1 MRSSD
6 LRNFATARPFSQWR
20 AILTC
25 RLSSPRLSKNA
36 EVTLNATCFNG
47 GLDTPTK
54 ILEYIDFAREIGC
67 SKVLIQNLQRDSS
80 LGTLGHNNVSLHI
93 DDAILTEVIK
103 FLRAESFKQKRY
115 PIYASGGYVTYIFKD
130 PQDDFTISIQK
141 YITKDDL
148 SKNWPK
154 AVKRAF
160 DLSISP
166 DGRLFENWHQNYGEI
181 DTSSIE
187 K

>member
-1 MRSSD
+1 MNNS
-6 LRNFATARPFSQWR
+6 
-20 AILTC
+20 IL
-25 RLSSPRLSKNA
+25 
-36 EVTLNATCFNG
+36 V
-47 GLDTPTK
+47 K

-67 SKVLIQNLQRDSS
+67 TKVLIQNLQKNSS
-80 LGTLGHNNVSLHI
+80 LGTLDTCNENLHI
-93 DDAILTEVIK
+93 DDAVLSEVIQ
-103 FLRAESFKQKRY
+103 FLKGENFKQKRY

-130 PQDDFTISIQK
+130 TESDFSISIQK

-148 SKNWPK
+148 SQNWPK

-166 DGRLFENWHQNYGEI
+166 DGKLFENWHQNYGEI
-181 DTSSIE
+181 DISSLN